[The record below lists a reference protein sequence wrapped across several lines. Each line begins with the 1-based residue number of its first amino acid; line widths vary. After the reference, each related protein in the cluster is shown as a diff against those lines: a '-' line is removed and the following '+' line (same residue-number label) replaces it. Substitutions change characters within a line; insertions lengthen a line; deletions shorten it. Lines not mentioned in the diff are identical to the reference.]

1 MDLNISIAHHS
12 MLSMQGNCK
21 NKDQNKLPFFK
32 LTTEQEFFYYL
43 IKIFL
48 YIYLNKPPAVSER
61 PLYIGHP
68 LDEISKLLLNNFRP
82 LIQTINL
89 IATSNYLIAR

>member
-1 MDLNISIAHHS
+1 

-21 NKDQNKLPFFK
+21 NKWIALFEINQWAGVLSN
-32 LTTEQEFFYYL
+32 L

-48 YIYLNKPPAVSER
+48 YKPPAVSER